1 MLQVLQHVARIAEV
15 LLALRQA
22 GNVAYSERVVTIR
35 CATYTQGASNMTDEP
50 QFLEEAAAQHVVEL
64 NASAKEMENALEEWE
79 NEVKKS
85 RCHYY
90 ELNYYTT
97 LQLLR
102 LRRELGQM
110 RHNTDKQL
118 DPEILALLHSISLE
132 VNSDNVSHVLNEI
145 EKQRI
150 DLQCAAKLVQSNEK
164 IDDDDSN
171 SESGQQLLPNS
182 IVTEDKPET
191 DDDPLPKSRSF
202 TKSEDTTD
210 KPKLTKE
217 ELSDAQNEILTDLVE
232 YQYYSN
238 MLVLKAF
245 EECGES
251 ANAYD
256 IQVWCTQH
264 ENLKFEENEET
275 DGSISDSSS
284 ESSSSDEEEESI
296 FLQDSKQNTSSMLP
310 IANVDVNHFTF
321 LPFITASS
329 HNEVQQ
335 KSSPVALS
343 PKVKVVHRQ
352 IINESHPV
360 VQQLVEEYEYDLE
373 PSIEAVRLSGGNLEG
388 AMNYLARLD
397 TEDGDE
403 ILAELEPTVDANL
416 VRETADE
423 GYVLQVHTVYCLS

>member
-1 MLQVLQHVARIAEV
+1 MTRIAEV
-15 LLALRQA
+15 LLALRHA
-22 GNVAYSERVVTIR
+22 GNVAYSERVVAIR
-35 CATYTQGASNMTDEP
+35 CATYTQEASNMTEEP
-50 QFLEEAAAQHVVEL
+50 QLLEESAAQHVAEL

-85 RCHYY
+85 RSHYY

-110 RHNTDKQL
+110 RNNTDKQI

-150 DLQCAAKLVQSNEK
+150 DLQCAAKLVQSNEETNE
-164 IDDDDSN
+164 DDNN

-191 DDDPLPKSRSF
+191 DDDPLPISRNF
-202 TKSEDTTD
+202 TKSEDFTD

-217 ELSDAQNEILTDLVE
+217 ELSDIQNEILTDLVE
-232 YQYYSN
+232 YQGYSKL
-238 MLVLKAF
+238 LVLKAF
-245 EECGES
+245 EECSES
-251 ANAYD
+251 ANAFD

-264 ENLKFEENEET
+264 EYLKFEEDEET
-275 DGSISDSSS
+275 DASISDSSS
-284 ESSSSDEEEESI
+284 ESSSSDEEEGSI
-296 FLQDSKQNTSSMLP
+296 FLQDSKQNTSCMLP
-310 IANVDVNHFTF
+310 IANVDVDNHYYFTF
-321 LPFITASS
+321 LPLIAASS
-329 HNEVQQ
+329 HNKVEQ

-373 PSIEAVRLSGGNLEG
+373 PSIEAVRQSGGNLEG

-403 ILAELEPTVDANL
+403 ILAELEPIVDANL

-423 GYVLQVHTVYCLS
+423 GYVLRVHTVNCLSR